1 MADQPSLVSKRRA
14 LALIAFCC
22 LAANLPGQTTNVSV
36 LPPPDWVR
44 LCEWRVSTNRLGSE
58 KGEGSRYL
66 LHERQEN
73 PQRKESF
80 FRVVLLMEN
89 QTGVQ
94 DSGSLSFAFD
104 PSFQEL
110 LLHRVQIH
118 RDGKVLE
125 RLDRS
130 KVRIIQ
136 PEPDLDGHLFT
147 GRQTAVLF
155 VEDLRIG
162 DALEYAY
169 TIRGANPI
177 LSGHYAARFMVQSSV
192 PMERLHLRVIWSS
205 AKPLHLRQHLTAVAP
220 RREPASG
227 GTERVWDFTN
237 LEGIPYEDELPVSY
251 EALPYVELSDFDDWS
266 SVVEWALP
274 LYTVGASNL
283 PPDLQALLAKWQTS
297 ANGK

>member
-14 LALIAFCC
+14 LALVALCC
-22 LAANLPGQTTNVSV
+22 LASNLPGQTTNVSV
-36 LPPPDWVR
+36 VPPPDWVR
-44 LCEWRVSTNRLGSE
+44 LCEWGVSTNRLGSE

-94 DSGSLSFAFD
+94 DSGSLSFGFD

-155 VEDLRIG
+155 LEDLRFG

-177 LSGHYAARFMVQSSV
+177 LDGHYAARFMVQSSV
-192 PMERLHLRVIWSS
+192 PMGRLLGLNVLAVGLFFAKRKVFPRIDIALLVANAAFLLTDEIVGGRIPYVAGASDASS
-205 AKPLHLRQHLTAVAP
+205 ARDVLHAA
-220 RREPASG
+220 
-227 GTERVWDFTN
+227 
-237 LEGIPYEDELPVSY
+237 
-251 EALPYVELSDFDDWS
+251 
-266 SVVEWALP
+266 
-274 LYTVGASNL
+274 
-283 PPDLQALLAKWQTS
+283 LQAIIWCGYVLQSKRVKATFVR
-297 ANGK
+297 